1 MLNGLS
7 FLLLISVAGMVW
19 FARAWRQAEKRSL
32 DLAGEVAALEGE
44 RKDLIRRGD
53 HESQARKKQSEELA
67 ELRRRADKAK
77 RRAEK
82 LPEAPLGTA
91 ARIRDVEVE
100 LERAQTAL
108 RRVEFERDQHA
119 RSAATLQTER
129 DRLAKQLEDASAP
142 ARAVAEQGR
151 VALERAESELAAMRE
166 QYAKQVELLGLAR
179 QTEVRIRKRMD
190 NQEQLY
196 ASLRAELDV
205 KKDRL
210 RAQEEQIQRLQ
221 ALKAAVIDSSV
232 ES

>member
-1 MLNGLS
+1 MSNALS
-7 FLLLISVAGMVW
+7 FLLLISVAGAVW
-19 FARAWRQAEKRSL
+19 LARAWQQAEKRSL
-32 DLAGEVAALEGE
+32 ELAAAVAALEGE

-53 HESQARKKQSEELA
+53 HESQARKKLSEELI

-77 RRAEK
+77 RRVEK
-82 LPEAPLGTA
+82 TPEAPVGTA

-100 LERAQTAL
+100 RERVQAVL
-108 RRVEFERDQHA
+108 RRVELERDQHA
-119 RSAATLQTER
+119 RSASTLQAER
-129 DRLAKQLEDASAP
+129 DRLAMQLEDASAP

-151 VALERAESELAAMRE
+151 ADLERVEAELAVLRE
-166 QYAKQVELLGLAR
+166 QSAKQGEQLGLAR
-179 QTEVRIRKRMD
+179 QTEVRMRKRMD

-221 ALKAAVIDSSV
+221 ALKAAVID
-232 ES
+232 

>member
-1 MLNGLS
+1 MSNALS
-7 FLLLISVAGMVW
+7 FLLLISVAGAVW
-19 FARAWRQAEKRSL
+19 LARAWQQAEKRSL
-32 DLAGEVAALEGE
+32 DLAADVAALEGE

-82 LPEAPLGTA
+82 TPEAPLGTA

-108 RRVEFERDQHA
+108 RRVEVERDQHA
-119 RSAATLQTER
+119 RSAATLQAER

-151 VALERAESELAAMRE
+151 AELERVAGRARGDARAVREAGRAAR
-166 QYAKQVELLGLAR
+166 AR
-179 QTEVRIRKRMD
+179 APDRSCACASGWTIRSSSTPRFARSSTSRRIDFARRR
-190 NQEQLY
+190 
-196 ASLRAELDV
+196 SR
-205 KKDRL
+205 
-210 RAQEEQIQRLQ
+210 
-221 ALKAAVIDSSV
+221 SSGCRR
-232 ES
+232 

>member
-1 MLNGLS
+1 MLNALS
-7 FLLLISVAGMVW
+7 FLLVISIAGAVW
-19 FARAWRQAEKRSL
+19 LGLAWRKAEKRSL
-32 DLAGEVAALEGE
+32 DLAAAVAALEGE
-44 RKDLIRRGD
+44 RKDLIRRGE

-82 LPEAPLGTA
+82 APEAPLGTA

-100 LERAQTAL
+100 VERAQMAL
-108 RRVEFERDQHA
+108 RRVEAERDQHA
-119 RSAATLQTER
+119 RSASALQAER

-142 ARAVAEQGR
+142 ARSVAEQ
-151 VALERAESELAAMRE
+151 VRAELDRARGELAAMRE
-166 QYAKQVELLGLAR
+166 QHAKQGELLELAHQNELR
-179 QTEVRIRKRMD
+179 FRKRMD

-196 ASLRAELDV
+196 ASLRAELDI

-221 ALKAAVIDSSV
+221 ALKAAVIDID
-232 ES
+232 

>member
-1 MLNGLS
+1 MLNALS
-7 FLLLISVAGMVW
+7 FLLLISIAGAVW
-19 FARAWRQAEKRSL
+19 LALAWRKAEKRSV
-32 DLAGEVAALEGE
+32 DLASAVSALEGE

-67 ELRRRADKAK
+67 ELRRRADKAR

-82 LPEAPLGTA
+82 PPEAPLGTA

-100 LERAQTAL
+100 FERAQTAL
-108 RRVEFERDQHA
+108 RRVEAERDLHA
-119 RSAATLQTER
+119 RSASTLQVER

-151 VALERAESELAAMRE
+151 AELERVQGELAASRE
-166 QYAKQVELLGLAR
+166 QYAKQGELLEVAR
-179 QTEVRIRKRMD
+179 QTEVRFRKRMD

-221 ALKAAVIDSSV
+221 ALKAAVID
-232 ES
+232 